1 MCDKV
6 KDLNRFLFQWTV
18 GELSMSAKA
27 ESSGYKGEALNV
39 LKEAGCEVGDVIRV
53 TTGEKSYESFLN
65 PSARNIGGK
74 PVNQTGEGKVYE
86 GILIPRSE
94 TGDGKHIVVKL
105 KSGYNIGVRVNP
117 DMKIEKVGKGVKPS
131 FAAPALPEQNP
142 DLPRVVIMS
151 TGGTIASRVDYRTGA
166 VRSALSASDLYGV
179 VPELGDIA
187 RVDTQILFS
196 LYSENITP
204 KHWTEIAEATAEHI
218 SRGVSGVIIAHGTD
232 TMAYTAAALSF
243 ALQNLPVPIILVGA
257 QRSSDRP
264 SSDAAT
270 NLIGAVQAASKAP
283 FAEVVIAMH
292 ETFSDTAIIINRG
305 TKVRKC
311 HTSRRDTFKPVNA
324 TPIARI
330 KDQEIIMLTDVYK
343 KRDPAKKLVV
353 KPNFSDKAALVKFHP
368 GLDPE
373 VINWYVDRGYKGILL
388 EGSGLGHVSKYCFDP
403 IKNAVKQGVVVALA
417 SQCIWGRVNMHVYDT
432 GRDLLTRGVIPLEDM
447 FPETAL
453 VKLMW
458 VLGQTEDAEE
468 AKKLLKANLAGE
480 FSPRTL
486 PQEIGGEGDE
496 AQIGN

>member
-1 MCDKV
+1 MNQK
-6 KDLNRFLFQWTV
+6 
-18 GELSMSAKA
+18 
-27 ESSGYKGEALNV
+27 ESSGYKGKALSA
-39 LKEAGCEVGDVIRV
+39 LKKAGCEVGDIIRV
-53 TTGEKSYESFLN
+53 TSD
-65 PSARNIGGK
+65 GK
-74 PVNQTGEGKVYE
+74 IYE

-94 TGDGKHIVVKL
+94 YGDGKHIIVKL
-105 KSGYNIGVRVNP
+105 KSGYNIGVRIVPN
-117 DMKIEKVGKGVKPS
+117 MKIEKVGKGSKPS
-131 FAAPALPEQNP
+131 FAAPALPQQKPE
-142 DLPRVVIMS
+142 LPKVVIMS

-196 LYSENITP
+196 LFSENITP
-204 KHWTEIAEATAEHI
+204 KHWTEIAQAVAEHI

-243 ALQNLPVPIILVGA
+243 ALQNLPVPVILVGA

-270 NLIGAVQAASKAP
+270 NLIGAVQAAAKAP

-292 ETFSDTAIIINRG
+292 ETLSDTAIAINRG

-330 KDQEIIMLTDVYK
+330 KDQEIIMLTDDYK
-343 KRDPAKKLVV
+343 KRDSAKRLVL
-353 KPNFSDKAALVKFHP
+353 KPKFSDKGALVKFHP
-368 GLDPE
+368 GLNPE
-373 VINWYVDRGYKGILL
+373 IISWYVERGYKGILL
-388 EGSGLGHVSKYCFDP
+388 EGSGLGHVSKYCFDA
-403 IKNAVKQGVVVALA
+403 IQNAVKHGVVVALA

-432 GRDLLTRGVIPLEDM
+432 GRDLLTLGVIPLEDM

-458 VLGQTEDAEE
+458 VLGQTQDSEE
-468 AKKLLKANLAGE
+468 AKKLLKLNIAGE

-486 PQEIGGEGDE
+486 PEEIGVEGGE
-496 AQIGN
+496 AAVGN